1 MRTKKNWRELHWNNV
16 EWKNGTNQKKN
27 IEEEYRFLFFFALV
41 STLIPFF
48 FALIRNPPT
57 LSFEHEE
64 WIRCENESKEEGK
77 MGTDESKEEW
87 ERFTNGRNEGWK
99 KGTNECNEQWYDS
112 QKREWKSRTRVH
124 SSLLPFVSSFDS
136 SLISFYPSSIVHCYR
151 S

>member
-16 EWKNGTNQKKN
+16 EWKNGTNQKQN
-27 IEEEYRFLFFFALV
+27 IEEEYRFL
-41 STLIPFF
+41 FF

-77 MGTDESKEEW
+77 MGTDESKEKW
-87 ERFTNGRNEGWK
+87 ERFTNDRNEGWN

-112 QKREWKSRTRVH
+112 QKREWKSRTRSFVFAPIRVVLRFFFDH
-124 SSLLPFVSSFDS
+124 ILSLFHCSLLSFVNLFLSSF
-136 SLISFYPSSIVHCYR
+136 L
-151 S
+151 